1 MINYSKKFWNIDP
14 NSIPKVAPGSKKSR
28 VISGGP
34 LINLGALQSFLMSG
48 EFNIEQ
54 LWLATEKCKKDLQKE
69 SWAVDDVLHMFS
81 GLNGEQD
88 YYKSEWGEVNGG
100 RMVPCDAYR
109 IPFDAARKC
118 RHPKGLLVYIK
129 FSVEEDGW
137 LTITLVSCHAA

>member
-1 MINYSKKFWNIDP
+1 MINYSKKFWKIDP
-14 NSIPKVAPGSKKSR
+14 NSIPKVAPGSKRSR

-34 LINLGALQSFLMSG
+34 LIKLGALQSLLESS
-48 EFNIEQ
+48 EFDTDQ
-54 LWLATEKCKKDLQKE
+54 LWIATPKCEKDLRKE
-69 SWAVDDVLHMFS
+69 KWTVDDVLHMFI

-88 YYKSEWGEVNGG
+88 YYKSEWCEVIGG
-100 RMVPCDAYR
+100 RMVPCDVYR

-137 LTITLVSCHAA
+137 LTITLASCHAA